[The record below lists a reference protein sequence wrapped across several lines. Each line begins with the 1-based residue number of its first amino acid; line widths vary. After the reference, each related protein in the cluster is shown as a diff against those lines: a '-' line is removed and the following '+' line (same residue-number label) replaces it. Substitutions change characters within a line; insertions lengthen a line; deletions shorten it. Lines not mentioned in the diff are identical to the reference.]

1 MKETNQ
7 FDREFKIQTSSVAQE
22 IVFFSEE
29 DISKKIGADE
39 WVMPC
44 GHNCC
49 TCDSEC
55 K

>member
-1 MKETNQ
+1 MQ
-7 FDREFKIQTSSVAQE
+7 SSAQCLE
-22 IVFFSEE
+22 GSELTVGDTTILFFTE
-29 DISKKIGADE
+29 DQLMGSQSVGDKDWI
-39 WVMPC
+39 MPC